1 METKPL
7 LNDSEG
13 GKRPTILYIIIAVLA
28 IALIALII
36 VVAVKKCDDCNSNCP
51 TNGYNKI
58 PYDSTHFI
66 PVEKSFYPDKD
77 GGSHE
82 LQGKFN
88 HFDSPYFKMVDV
100 YNMES

>member
-28 IALIALII
+28 IAVIALII

-51 TNGYNKI
+51 TNEQTKI
-58 PYDSTHFI
+58 PYDSTHLFLLKKAFI
-66 PVEKSFYPDKD
+66 
-77 GGSHE
+77 
-82 LQGKFN
+82 QI
-88 HFDSPYFKMVDV
+88 KMVV
-100 YNMES
+100 PMNYKENSIISILLILKW